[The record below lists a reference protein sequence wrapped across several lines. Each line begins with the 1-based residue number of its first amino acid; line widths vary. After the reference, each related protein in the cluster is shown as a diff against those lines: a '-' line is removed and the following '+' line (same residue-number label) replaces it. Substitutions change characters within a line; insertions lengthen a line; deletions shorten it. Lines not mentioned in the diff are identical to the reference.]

1 MATAKRFALTFLVV
15 FFGVLVALVAP
26 VLYALYFNEGS
37 GGVAAV
43 SVGVS
48 ELLVESF
55 ILLVV
60 GFLCWRV
67 WTVVRRRRSA
77 SR

>member
-1 MATAKRFALTFLVV
+1 MTTAKRFALTFMVV
-15 FFGVLVALVAP
+15 FFAVLVALVAP

-43 SVGVS
+43 SVGIT

-55 ILLVV
+55 VLLVV
-60 GFLCWRV
+60 AFLCWRI
-67 WTVVRRRRSA
+67 WTVVRRRRNA